1 MVPNDVCHLL
11 VSAYVAPLVP
21 VCWPT
26 HVWDPGCWSLGLPG
40 TVAATM
46 GASMLVVSVEAA
58 VLLEPDLAHVG

>member
-11 VSAYVAPLVP
+11 VSASGAPLVP

-40 TVAATM
+40 TVAAT
-46 GASMLVVSVEAA
+46 GASMLVVPVEAA